1 MENLEAHFL
10 KHDTSAL
17 MLILHFC
24 LIMKYVTVKRLFG
37 NFKTNAD
44 EMGLGNLYRY
54 QILREFVI
62 GNEKAEKVDLCF

>member
-1 MENLEAHFL
+1 
-10 KHDTSAL
+10 
-17 MLILHFC
+17 MLFLHFY
-24 LIMKYVTVKRLFG
+24 LKSVTVKRLFG
-37 NFKTNAD
+37 HFKTNAD